1 MKRFP
6 TQPFVRA
13 GLFRSAALA
22 AACAFLCSCASVPLP
37 PDPLGER
44 LAKRFD
50 PPPVGW
56 SGLYVYRTGVIGSSL
71 KRKVWVDGQYAGE
84 TGHRAFLHRL
94 VRPGRHW
101 VQTESALGPREL
113 SVEFEEGR
121 NHFVQQRF
129 SMSGGKF
136 DDDRANGLSLGN
148 RFFGDTDL
156 VVRSQDVAAAVI
168 VDLHLVADPT
178 ADRAMDLP
186 DADYAEG
193 MGSFPT
199 SESPGAGRVAPPFPI
214 HAPSPRESDNVVPNS
229 RPGGGAEPGVG
240 SGTHADEK
248 DGLSTDAEV
257 RAAEEEARLRAKKL
271 LEGETE

>member
-1 MKRFP
+1 MKRLLSH
-6 TQPFVRA
+6 PFSLA
-13 GLFRSAALA
+13 GLFRAAALA

-37 PDPLGER
+37 SDPLGER

-50 PPPVGW
+50 PPPAGW

-101 VQTESALGPREL
+101 VQTESSLEPREL

-136 DDDRANGLSLGN
+136 DDDRASGLSLGN

-156 VVRSQDVAAAVI
+156 VVRSQDVAAAAI
-168 VDLHLVADPT
+168 VDLHLVADP
-178 ADRAMDLP
+178 AANRAHDLP

-193 MGSFPT
+193 RGSFPA
-199 SESPGAGRVAPPFPI
+199 SASPGAGLVANASAS
-214 HAPSPRESDNVVPNS
+214 HAPFSRESDIVVPDS
-229 RPGGGAEPGVG
+229 GLGGGADPAGG
-240 SGTHADEK
+240 ADSCG
-248 DGLSTDAEV
+248 DATGGPLTDAEV
-257 RAAEEEARLRAKKL
+257 QAAEEEARLRAKKL
-271 LEGETE
+271 LDGEAE